1 MVGVRGLNTRVPNTK
16 CECAF
21 RVCNHFINYNEHEK
35 EARDAN
41 MPVFK
46 NLFAWGFFL

>member
-1 MVGVRGLNTRVPNTK
+1 
-16 CECAF
+16 
-21 RVCNHFINYNEHEK
+21 VCKHFLNYNEQEEEE